1 MARRPAPAAARKP
14 ALATPA
20 ALAKPLREAYG
31 SGVPVAPIRDRL
43 SPGDLA
49 AAYAVQEIN
58 TLHWLK
64 AGRRL
69 AGRKIGLT
77 SVAVQQQ
84 LGVDQP
90 DYGVLFSDMEYL
102 SGAEVPSQK
111 LIQPKAEGEIAFVVG
126 RDLDQPDLTWGRFLL
141 GLEYALPAIE
151 IVDSAIA
158 DWKITLVDTVADNAS
173 CGVYVLGLEPRRIG
187 DLQFAA
193 CGMDFRKNGATA
205 SVGAGV
211 ACLGNPLSAA
221 YWLATTM
228 AALGQPLRA
237 GDVVMSGALGP
248 MLPVAA
254 GDRVDVELSGLGRVS
269 CSLV

>member
-1 MARRPAPAAARKP
+1 MKLNIQEASQALWQARSTRQTIARISETYDITS
-14 ALATPA
+14 LQ
-20 ALAKPLREAYG
+20 
-31 SGVPVAPIRDRL
+31 D
-43 SPGDLA
+43 
-49 AAYAVQEIN
+49 AYAVSELNIARAVAQGARISG
-58 TLHWLK
+58 K
-64 AGRRL
+64 
-69 AGRKIGLT
+69 KIGLT
-77 SVAVQQQ
+77 SKAVQQQ

-102 SGAEVPSQK
+102 SGAEVPAQR

-126 RDLDQPDLTWGRFLL
+126 RDLDQPDLTWSRFLL

-151 IVDSAIA
+151 IVDSAIT

-187 DLQFAA
+187 DLQLAA

-211 ACLGNPLSAA
+211 ACLGNPLNAA
-221 YWLATTM
+221 YWLARTM
-228 AALGQPLRA
+228 AGLGQPLRA

-248 MLPVAA
+248 MVPVGA
-254 GDRVDVELSGLGRVS
+254 GDRVGADIAGLGHVS
-269 CSLV
+269 CVLA